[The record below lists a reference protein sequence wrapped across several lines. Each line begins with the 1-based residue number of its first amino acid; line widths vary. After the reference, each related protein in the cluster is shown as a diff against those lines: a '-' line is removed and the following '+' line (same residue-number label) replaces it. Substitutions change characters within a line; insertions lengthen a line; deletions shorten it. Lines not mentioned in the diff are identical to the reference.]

1 MIDLSAYKD
10 IFGAPRTGA
19 HSYRF
24 MGVAVVDTVLT
35 VLAALLLAWFFR
47 LSFVYTLLTLF
58 IMGILLHN
66 LFSVRTTVDGL
77 VFGSKTVIAL

>member
-24 MGVAVVDTVLT
+24 MGFAIVDTVLT

-47 LSFVYTLLTLF
+47 WSFVYTLLTLF
-58 IMGILLHN
+58 IVGILLHN

-77 VFGSKTVIAL
+77 VFGSKTVIVL